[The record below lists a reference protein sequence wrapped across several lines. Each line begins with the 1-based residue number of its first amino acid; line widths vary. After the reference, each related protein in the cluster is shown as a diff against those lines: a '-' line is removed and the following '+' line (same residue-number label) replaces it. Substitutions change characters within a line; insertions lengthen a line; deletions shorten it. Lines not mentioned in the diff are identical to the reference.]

1 MKGDKVSLVKS
12 DSLGSK
18 EGYSNGSKTI
28 KKYANMSDE
37 MEQLDIETSEL
48 LARIRASAEAL
59 EWDTNKVALS
69 KENKELEFKKIKAE
83 MDKARTKLQV
93 STQSQKAV
101 LLAFLV
107 YMHFFAELQSGAER
121 AKPT

>member
-18 EGYSNGSKTI
+18 ESFSSGSKTI

-37 MEQLDIETSEL
+37 MEQLDIETCEL
-48 LARIRASAEAL
+48 LAHIRSAAEAL

-93 STQSQKAV
+93 
-101 LLAFLV
+101 
-107 YMHFFAELQSGAER
+107 
-121 AKPT
+121 

>member
-18 EGYSNGSKTI
+18 EGHSHGTKTI

-37 MEQLDIETSEL
+37 MEQLDIETCEL
-48 LARIRASAEAL
+48 LARIRSAAEAL
-59 EWDTNKVALS
+59 EWDTKKVALS
-69 KENKELEFKKIKAE
+69 KENKEIEFKKIKAE

-93 STQSQKAV
+93 WALFYGGINRRLDGSV
-101 LLAFLV
+101 PL
-107 YMHFFAELQSGAER
+107 AELQSGAER
-121 AKPT
+121 VEPT